1 MDLMKCI
8 KSISVREPFI
18 LVVKF
23 ATGERKEVSLRTLI
37 EGNDVFSIF
46 NDNEDYFKEVK
57 IDKGGFG
64 LYWDENLDVSADYLY
79 DKGILICT
87 CGNAPEYDDNEKAI
101 FEIIVN
107 SKIKVKAEEIM
118 KTLGLDFNTAMVL
131 FIYQVYYTKSI
142 PFPVKL
148 PDWLILESKKN
159 IK

>member
-1 MDLMKCI
+1 MFTEL
-8 KSISVREPFI
+8 
-18 LVVKF
+18 
-23 ATGERKEVSLRTLI
+23 AT
-37 EGNDVFSIF
+37 FF
-46 NDNEDYFKEVK
+46 
-57 IDKGGFG
+57 
-64 LYWDENLDVSADYLY
+64 DVSADYLY
-79 DKGILICT
+79 DKGSLICT
-87 CGNAPEYDDNEKAI
+87 CGIAPEYDDNEKAI

-159 IK
+159 IKEDGKI